1 MEQPQVIVTLGLL
14 AALVILCVFPVWR
27 YGPGEALKFV
37 AATFAFFSFIGGSVV
52 TYFLAQKQVAAAQTQ
67 TAEYRLTAAKAGI
80 ALDNFVAAVAATP
93 EDARLFELKAD
104 PRYKSAAKTL
114 TDLEPAI
121 QVSRMEVVKHA
132 NHNNRLV
139 SAAGLP
145 SP

>member
-1 MEQPQVIVTLGLL
+1 MEQPQIVVTLGLI
-14 AALVILCVFPVWR
+14 AALVILCVFPIWR
-27 YGPGEALKFV
+27 YGPGEAIKFV

-114 TDLEPAI
+114 T
-121 QVSRMEVVKHA
+121 
-132 NHNNRLV
+132 
-139 SAAGLP
+139 
-145 SP
+145 